1 MPPGGKYRRGGRQ
14 ILGCESLGHETHGR
28 TRALNAQPPA
38 GAKHRAQA
46 LDIVR
51 AVAALAV
58 LTYHVW
64 LYRLPDPTHP
74 RRNGSLDFALFEL
87 RIGLVVFFVM
97 SGYLLYRPLLRGAT
111 APRMVPLGAYYWRRI
126 VRIVPGYYL
135 AILGTIAM
143 LWSLDGTPGVRLP
156 DASDLWMFAF
166 FLQNYSGDTLLTLN
180 APTWTLAVQAA
191 FYLVFPL
198 FLLAASFA
206 GRRAWLVPVGL
217 IGFGM
222 FWNWLTFALE
232 WGPVAR
238 LALPAMLPY
247 LVLGMVI
254 AHLPPLATRR
264 SAVTMLFGGITLAMA
279 NGVWHALGF
288 GDWALGVLRDLPG
301 AIGYAL
307 IIAACA
313 QPVIGAA
320 EWLRPFESV
329 GRWSYGIFLWH
340 LPILLLIKGHGRMP
354 DSAVLTWAMLVTIA
368 VAVGAAE
375 WRFVERP
382 LLERSRGSG

>member
-1 MPPGGKYRRGGRQ
+1 M
-14 ILGCESLGHETHGR
+14 
-28 TRALNAQPPA
+28 NAHPSTGVKQ
-38 GAKHRAQA
+38 RAQA

-51 AVAALAV
+51 AAAALAV

-64 LYRLPDPTHP
+64 LYRLPNPTHP
-74 RRNGSLDFALFEL
+74 RRQGTLDFALFEL

-97 SGYLLYRPLLRGAT
+97 SGYLLYRPLLRGAR
-111 APRMVPLGAYYWRRI
+111 APGTVPLRAYYWRRI

-135 AILGTIAM
+135 AILGAIAM
-143 LWSLDGTPGVRLP
+143 LWSIGDTPGVRLP
-156 DASDLWMFAF
+156 DASDLWMFAL

-198 FLLAASFA
+198 FLLPASHM
-206 GRRAWLVPVGL
+206 GRKAWMVPVAL

-222 FWNWLTFALE
+222 FWNWLTFAHE

-247 LVLGMVI
+247 LVLGMLI
-254 AHLPPLATRR
+254 AHLPPLKTRR
-264 SAVTMLFGGITLAMA
+264 SAVTMLLSGLTLAVA
-279 NGVWHALGF
+279 NAVWHALGA

-301 AIGYAL
+301 AIGYAM

-320 EWLRPFESV
+320 ERLRPLESV

-340 LPILLLIKGHGRMP
+340 LPILLFFKGHGWMP
-354 DSAVLTWAMLVTIA
+354 DSAILTWAGLVA
-368 VAVGAAE
+368 VAVAAGAAE

-382 LLERSRGSG
+382 LLARSRGSG